1 MKKKTR
7 IEERNTQETVFSI
20 LTQPIDLFYY
30 ILSGHSTSIS
40 HHRQG
45 SRIAITTRDW
55 MRRGC
60 VGAAPDRILSR
71 AGQMVPSQLE
81 EPHGPSSECHWALTA
96 REGFKG
102 VTGASGVAA
111 VEVGGSE
118 SIISLGEAW
127 HYSKTSCLLVSA
139 LDSFKLLRS

>member
-81 EPHGPSSECHWALTA
+81 EPVARAQSATGPWQPEKVL
-96 REGFKG
+96 KG
-102 VTGASGVAA
+102 SQGHL
-111 VEVGGSE
+111 E
-118 SIISLGEAW
+118 SQQ
-127 HYSKTSCLLVSA
+127 
-139 LDSFKLLRS
+139 